1 VNIKDRIA
9 KAEDAAGIAD
19 RGGAPCKLCA
29 FWARVLSRI
38 YGEKFAPLA
47 HTPEV
52 CASLRRN
59 LLKAYGGGNDGG
71 VKVAA

>member
-1 VNIKDRIA
+1 MNIKGRIA
-9 KAEDAAGIAD
+9 KAEGAAGLAD
-19 RGGAPCKLCA
+19 RDGAPCKLCA
-29 FWARVLSRI
+29 LWARVLSRI

-47 HTPEV
+47 HTPAA